1 MAGEEQKKKGK
12 PKGGEEKVELPEV
25 EDVAVDIRKGGE
37 KAGLAKGGSGRAKR
51 GGTVSRE
58 SFCRS
63 RKFLSKQ
70 KVSVRAESFCWSGN
84 FLSERKVSA
93 KADSFF
99 GKGTGS
105 LTGAIFLF

>member
-70 KVSVRAESFCWSGN
+70 KVSVIAESFCRWSGK
-84 FLSERKVSA
+84 FLSERKVSVRA
-93 KADSFF
+93 ESFCQS
-99 GKGTGS
+99 G
-105 LTGAIFLF
+105 